1 MTVKQPDDIQN
12 MDFETAFFALQD
24 NVTKLEN
31 EDLPLEKSL
40 ALFER
45 GQLLAKRCEQL
56 LEAAELKIRTL
67 SMEPTQN
74 NETLEVEQ

>member
-1 MTVKQPDDIQN
+1 MTDKQPDDIQN
-12 MDFETAFFALQD
+12 MDFETAFSALQE
-24 NVTKLEN
+24 NVAKLEN

-40 ALFER
+40 DLYER

-67 SMEPTQN
+67 SMENNPTDK
-74 NETLEVEQ
+74 TLEVE

>member
-1 MTVKQPDDIQN
+1 MTDKQPDDIQN
-12 MDFETAFFALQD
+12 MDFETAFSALQE
-24 NVTKLEN
+24 NVAKLEN

-45 GQLLAKRCEQL
+45 GQLLAKRCEGL

-67 SMEPTQN
+67 SMEPTQTN
-74 NETLEVEQ
+74 DTLEVE

>member
-1 MTVKQPDDIQN
+1 MTDKQPDNIQN
-12 MDFETAFFALQD
+12 MDFETAFSALQE
-24 NVTKLEN
+24 NVAKLEN
-31 EDLPLEKSL
+31 EDLSLEKSL

-67 SMEPTQN
+67 SMEPNQN
-74 NETLEVEQ
+74 NETLEVE